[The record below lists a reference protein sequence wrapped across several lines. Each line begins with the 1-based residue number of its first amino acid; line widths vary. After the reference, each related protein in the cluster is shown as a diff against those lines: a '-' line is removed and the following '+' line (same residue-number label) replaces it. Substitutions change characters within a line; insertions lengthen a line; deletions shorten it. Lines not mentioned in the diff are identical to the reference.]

1 MKEQNLKSSTEAC
14 KLVAQTWNL
23 LSEREKSPFREMAGR
38 DKEKKSQEVKR
49 IQNDANL
56 VET

>member
-38 DKEKKSQEVKR
+38 DKEKKSQELNR
-49 IQNDANL
+49 IQNDAN
-56 VET
+56 